1 MEDLD
6 WDMSDEEY
14 DSDNDA
20 LFESD
25 EEEDQKEQKEDKNDK
40 EYNKDKNIEKEI
52 KEKKSIPVMTKFEKS
67 NIISGRIQQIN
78 KSKCFIYHGKK
89 VLSIIEDE
97 LIEKG
102 ISEPFE
108 IANIEF
114 DKGKLPP
121 YKLKRAYFDGSY
133 EIWRHNDFEF
143 FPN

>member
-1 MEDLD
+1 MDDQVD
-6 WDMSDEEY
+6 WDMSDQEY
-14 DSDNDA
+14 DSDNDV

-25 EEEDQKEQKEDKNDK
+25 EEDND
-40 EYNKDKNIEKEI
+40 EEKEEKVKEEKVVGKEL
-52 KEKKSIPVMTKFEKS
+52 KEKTSIPVMTKFEKS
-67 NIISGRIQQIN
+67 NIISSRIEQIN
-78 KSKCFIYHGKK
+78 KSKCFKYNGKK

-114 DKGKLPP
+114 DRGKLPP

-133 EIWRHNDFEF
+133 EIWRHEDFEF

>member
-6 WDMSDEEY
+6 WDMSDNEEY
-14 DSDNDA
+14 DSDNDT

-25 EEEDQKEQKEDKNDK
+25 GEDDNKEQKEDKVEKTTTVK
-40 EYNKDKNIEKEI
+40 ELKDKT
-52 KEKKSIPVMTKFEKS
+52 SIPVMTKFEKS
-67 NIISGRIQQIN
+67 NIISTRVQQIN
-78 KSKCFIYHGKK
+78 KSKCFVYNGKK

-97 LIEKG
+97 LIEQG

-114 DKGKLPP
+114 DRGKLPP
-121 YKLKRAYFDGSY
+121 YRLKRAYFDGNY
-133 EIWRHNDFEF
+133 EIWRHEDFEF